1 MSKYVQEIIDTLIQH
16 KDNIT
21 SLLVIGDTKER
32 QIVQLGAGG
41 ASRQELQSIMGAMD
55 IVKIRI
61 AKMLM
66 EDDEEENSMHFG
78 DADEQDVDKIFDNL
92 LSSIRQRKENN
103 DE

>member
-1 MSKYVQEIIDTLIQH
+1 MSKYVQEIIDTLIEH
-16 KDNIT
+16 KDDIT

-55 IVKIRI
+55 IVKMRI
-61 AKMLM
+61 AKMLLD
-66 EDDEEENSMHFG
+66 EDTAENTLEYESG
-78 DADEQDVDKIFDNL
+78 EQDVDKIFDDL
-92 LSSIRQRKENN
+92 LSSIRQRKENK

>member
-16 KDNIT
+16 KDDIT
-21 SLLVIGDTKER
+21 SLLVIGDTKDR

-55 IVKIRI
+55 IVKLRI
-61 AKMLM
+61 AKMLLD
-66 EDDEEENSMHFG
+66 EDTAENTLEYESG
-78 DADEQDVDKIFDNL
+78 EQNVDKIFDDL
-92 LSSIRQRKENN
+92 LSSIRQRKENK